1 MFMRKDQ
8 IKTDNRD
15 HTNEKQG
22 QNGYS
27 RRDFIKSTATG
38 AGAAA
43 LTGLGVEAAKA
54 EGRPARWDKEA
65 DVVVI
70 GAGATGLPA
79 AIQAA
84 EGGASVVLIDA
95 NTDVGGHAIL
105 SGGNVALGGGT
116 SRQKKYGVVRRRTE
130 RISRL

>member
-1 MFMRKDQ
+1 MRKKQ
-8 IKTDNRD
+8 PKLFTGIEPMKR
-15 HTNEKQG
+15 EKQDRLDEK
-22 QNGYS
+22 NVS
-27 RRDFIKSTATG
+27 RRQFVKTTATG

-43 LTGLGVEAAKA
+43 LTAFGVEMAKA

-65 DVVVI
+65 DVVII

-84 EGGASVVLIDA
+84 ESGASVILVEA

-105 SGGNVALGGGT
+105 SGRNVALGGRT
-116 SRQKKYGVVRRRTE
+116 TRRRQHN
-130 RISRL
+130 RVD

>member
-1 MFMRKDQ
+1 MKRDKRDDSAQKDNQ
-8 IKTDNRD
+8 KNF
-15 HTNEKQG
+15 
-22 QNGYS
+22 S
-27 RRDFIKSTATG
+27 RRQFIRTTATG

-43 LTGLGVEAAKA
+43 LTGLGVEMAKA

-84 EGGASVVLIDA
+84 EAGASVILVEA
-95 NTDVGGHAIL
+95 NNDVGGHAIL
-105 SGGNVALGGGT
+105 
-116 SRQKKYGVVRRRTE
+116 R
-130 RISRL
+130 